1 MSAPR
6 LPPKALPVASGP
18 YTPSPLARSLRL
30 ESASGTSR
38 RPGARP
44 AQHLGQLQAR
54 ARLPGPPAP
63 SQCPG
68 PLPRAGPLSQPPPV
82 SRAAPSPTPPAP
94 RRRRFSRGSSE
105 LPRAAG
111 SAGGAA
117 LPVGAARA
125 SRCGSARSR
134 CAAVEWLRCVGRGAL
149 GPGVDTA
156 FRCPLATT
164 PRPSSVLTPPST

>member
-1 MSAPR
+1 M
-6 LPPKALPVASGP
+6 PPKALPAASGP
-18 YTPSPLARSLRL
+18 YTPSPLARSLRP
-30 ESASGTSR
+30 ESASGT
-38 RPGARP
+38 PGPRP

-63 SQCPG
+63 SPSPG
-68 PLPRAGPLSQPPPV
+68 PLPRAGPLSQLPPV
-82 SRAAPSPTPPAP
+82 SPTPPAP
-94 RRRRFSRGSSE
+94 A
-105 LPRAAG
+105 AAG
-111 SAGGAA
+111 SPEGLPSFRERPEVLAA

-134 CAAVEWLRCVGRGAL
+134 CAAVGWLRCVGRGAL